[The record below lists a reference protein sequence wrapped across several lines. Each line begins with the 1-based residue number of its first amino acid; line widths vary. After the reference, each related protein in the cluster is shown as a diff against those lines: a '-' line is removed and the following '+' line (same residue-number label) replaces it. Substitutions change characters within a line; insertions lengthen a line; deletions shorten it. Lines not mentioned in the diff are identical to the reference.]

1 MLFKKFKTGIHLKN
15 NTNTNGI
22 IEIIFGLNL
31 IKKIKKRIKHI
42 KIKSFKYFLNL
53 YCDKCIKFT
62 QNESNNVTIIILI
75 TK

>member
-1 MLFKKFKTGIHLKN
+1 MLFKNVKTGIHLKN
-15 NTNTNGI
+15 NTNTKGI
-22 IEIIFGLNL
+22 IEINFGLNL

-62 QNESNNVTIIILI
+62 KNESNNVTIIILI

>member
-1 MLFKKFKTGIHLKN
+1 MLFKKVKTGIHLKN
-15 NTNTNGI
+15 NTNTKGI
-22 IEIIFGLNL
+22 IETIFGLNL

-53 YCDKCIKFT
+53 YCERCMKFT
-62 QNESNNVTIIILI
+62 KRESNTVIIKILT